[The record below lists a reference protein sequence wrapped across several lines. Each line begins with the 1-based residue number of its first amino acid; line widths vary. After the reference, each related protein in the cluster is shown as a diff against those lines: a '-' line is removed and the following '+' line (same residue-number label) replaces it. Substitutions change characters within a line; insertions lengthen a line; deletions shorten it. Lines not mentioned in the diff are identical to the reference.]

1 MTGKINGLS
10 NDLIRESCV
19 WFMYKIGVIGE
30 NDVVLG
36 LKAHWAFQSTQ
47 LKISSRLQRHYEL
60 AKDNYAVI
68 YITEQTA
75 ANILNDINEYREER
89 FPAIIPIP
97 GIQGNMGIGMQ
108 GVKKCVEKA
117 VGADILFSDE

>member
-1 MTGKINGLS
+1 
-10 NDLIRESCV
+10 
-19 WFMYKIGVIGE
+19 MYKIGVIGE
-30 NDVVLG
+30 KDAVLG
-36 LKAHWAFQSTQ
+36 FKSLGFSVFPVENKEQADKVLSD
-47 LKISSRLQRHYEL
+47 L

-75 ANILNDINEYREER
+75 ANIADKIDQYRESR

-97 GIQGNMGIGMQ
+97 GIQGSLGIGMQ

-117 VGADILFSDE
+117 VGADIIFNE

>member
-1 MTGKINGLS
+1 
-10 NDLIRESCV
+10 
-19 WFMYKIGVIGE
+19 MYKIGVIGE
-30 NDVVLG
+30 NDAVLG
-36 LKAHWAFQSTQ
+36 FKALGFSVYPVETMQQAAKTLH
-47 LKISSRLQRHYEL
+47 EL
-60 AKDNYAVI
+60 AENNYAVI

-75 ANILNDINEYREER
+75 ADIVNDINQYREER
-89 FPAIIPIP
+89 FPAVIPIP